1 MAARRTFTRIPKM
14 VLFRRAGAPAY
25 LVGTY
30 CALADY
36 ASNKDGVC
44 WPRMDTLASTL
55 GLSVRT
61 VQRHLTAL
69 RELGLVEFVERRRSA
84 RGRFSSWCYRLVLMA
99 SFNKSSTTGH
109 SRRAAKT
116 PSNVPGT
123 KRQQNTPQNPPQTK
137 QEQRRRRREG
147 YEWLFGEGSEGDGG
161 N

>member
-1 MAARRTFTRIPKM
+1 M

-36 ASNKDGVC
+36 ASNEDGVC
-44 WPRMDTLASTL
+44 WPRMDTLASTTL

-69 RELGLVEFVERRRSA
+69 RELGLVEFLERRRSK

-99 SFNKSSTTGH
+99 SFNKPATTGH

-116 PSNVPGT
+116 PSNIPRT
-123 KRQQNTPQNPPQTK
+123 KQRKNTPPTPPIK
-137 QEQRRRRREG
+137 GPEGARRRREG
-147 YEWLFGEGSEGDGG
+147 YEWLFDRGGGADGAG
-161 N
+161 

>member
-36 ASNKDGVC
+36 ASNEDGVC

-55 GLSVRT
+55 GISVRT

-69 RELGLVEFVERRRSA
+69 RELGLVEFLERRRSK

-99 SFNKSSTTGH
+99 SFNKPSTTGH

-116 PSNVPGT
+116 LSNIPGT
-123 KRQQNTPQNPPQTK
+123 KQRKNTPQNPPRTK

-147 YEWLFGEGSEGDGG
+147 YEWLFGEISEGDGG
-161 N
+161 K